1 MAGLHG
7 ALQGRSVPCMQVEHD
22 ALNPGLFNHSQ
33 QLTGHISFHRNPVNL
48 TLGCFGSERVSHIA
62 FWNQKLLLEKTQ
74 RFRRKWKAA
83 ACQCYDPDCYSK
95 VDSGHDQVISSSRLP
110 NRRDVS
116 LGIIGSCLSFS
127 AFTELILPL
136 SSAAQ
141 SLFTD
146 TPLPL
151 LETPCPSG
159 TLISLAI
166 NGVCGLGVSLY
177 PDFVYDPRGGG
188 GEGTAIDVEDGNK
201 IFVSFD
207 PSSVLIPSVD
217 SRSTTLLGLPI
228 PPPLLISII
237 PKELEGFIDR
247 STGKVELH
255 FRSEFR
261 FSAGPLYRAPPLL
274 VDTVLTTEI
283 SKGLTRQGTGSRL
296 DSNGNCVLVGTA
308 RISPVNDAFLDKFLM
323 LPTDVLAVLPSNFKL
338 FPPPH

>member
-95 VDSGHDQVISSSRLP
+95 VDSGHDQV
-110 NRRDVS
+110 
-116 LGIIGSCLSFS
+116 
-127 AFTELILPL
+127 
-136 SSAAQ
+136 
-141 SLFTD
+141 
-146 TPLPL
+146 
-151 LETPCPSG
+151 
-159 TLISLAI
+159 
-166 NGVCGLGVSLY
+166 
-177 PDFVYDPRGGG
+177 
-188 GEGTAIDVEDGNK
+188 
-201 IFVSFD
+201 
-207 PSSVLIPSVD
+207 
-217 SRSTTLLGLPI
+217 
-228 PPPLLISII
+228 
-237 PKELEGFIDR
+237 
-247 STGKVELH
+247 ELH
-255 FRSEFR
+255 FCSEFR